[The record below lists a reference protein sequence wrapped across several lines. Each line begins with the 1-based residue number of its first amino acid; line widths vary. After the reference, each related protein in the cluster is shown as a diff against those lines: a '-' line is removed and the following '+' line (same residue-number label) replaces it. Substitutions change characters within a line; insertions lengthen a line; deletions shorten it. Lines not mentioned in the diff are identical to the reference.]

1 MEQTNK
7 QENNNSFA
15 RDDVET
21 SLSKLASSQYKMQL
35 GTNSIRDELKMI
47 ADTLQRIAENLEK
60 K

>member
-21 SLSKLASSQYKMQL
+21 SLSKLAIYQYKMQL

>member
-1 MEQTNK
+1 MEQNEIK
-7 QENNNSFA
+7 

-35 GTNSIRDELKMI
+35 GINSCRDELKTI
-47 ADTLQRIAENLEK
+47 ADAMVRIAEAVEK